1 MLAIA
6 RRNAIKERLQEC
18 KSVTITDL
26 AARLDVTKETIRR
39 DLKVMEEQGE
49 LIRTHG
55 GAYILDGVQNELE
68 ISTRQV
74 TCMEEKKRIAE
85 KCTGLIRTGEILFLD
100 NSSTAWEIARTLVDR
115 KVTVLTNSLEIANIL
130 SASSEAHLILIGG
143 AYSDSTKSFVGEGSI
158 RALHQYFVDK
168 AFISSRSVSIAHGIS
183 DTNDMAA
190 SMHRIMLEHAKEK
203 YLVVDHSKLDFDA
216 FSWVGPVSQLDGIVC
231 DREFS
236 PEWQEFL
243 HRAQVRMY

>member
-18 KSVTITDL
+18 KSVSITDL

-39 DLKVMEEQGE
+39 DLKVMEENGE

-55 GAYILDGVQNELE
+55 GAYILDGVQNEID

-74 TCMEEKKRIAE
+74 TCIEEKERIAR
-85 KCTGLIRTGEILFLD
+85 KCESLIQTGDILFLD
-100 NSSTAWEIARTLVDR
+100 GSSTAWEIARKLVDR

-130 SASSEAHLILIGG
+130 SVSTQAHLMLIGG
-143 AYSDSTKSFVGEGSI
+143 EYSGSSKSFGGESSI
-158 RALHQYFVDK
+158 RMLHQYHVDK
-168 AFISSRSVSIAHGIS
+168 AFISSRSVSMEHGIS
-183 DTNDMAA
+183 DTNDMVA

-203 YLVVDHSKLDFDA
+203 YLAVDHSKLGFDS
-216 FSWVGPVSQLDGIVC
+216 FSWVGPVNRLDGIVC

-236 PEWQEFL
+236 PEWKDFL
-243 HRAQVRMY
+243 VREQVRMY